1 MPNPRVFGS
10 VARGDDDFASD
21 IDLIVDFS
29 DRHDIV
35 DLLGLQQ
42 ALEDLLTVRVEIV
55 DGRAGGR
62 VGDRAREEAV
72 AL

>member
-1 MPNPRVFGS
+1 M
-10 VARGDDDFASD
+10 
-21 IDLIVDFS
+21 DFS
-29 DRHDIV
+29 DSYDIL

-42 ALEDLLTVRVEIV
+42 ALEDLLTVRVEII
-55 DGRAGGR
+55 DGRAEGR